1 MFQRRPDPDYLVRGL
16 ILSGGIR
23 VLIWGFAMTET
34 VDDDHQK
41 ESPLPG
47 SLTEAIQLF
56 EPVMVRRNVPARA
69 REHFVRWVKK
79 FNEFRVI
86 RIRRSFRTIVNGD
99 VVDFLQ
105 DQKTRLSPPDWQS
118 RQAQES
124 VVLFLRNVIGLEEID
139 ARRVTDLLRGGDGS
153 SVDGSDES
161 NNVSVVVDETRP
173 EWYQVVQRSLRT
185 QHYALA
191 TEEAYLEWLERF
203 VRFHDDKDPR
213 ETGTDEVRAF
223 LEHLALE
230 RNVSASTQNQAFSA
244 LLFACS
250 TVFGTELRNLSDTHR
265 ARGDKRLPVV
275 LTTTE
280 VDHVLDNL
288 KGLPLMIAQLLYGSG
303 LRLKEALR
311 LRIKDVDVGYGQIVV
326 RDTKGNEDRVT
337 YLPETL
343 RDELMEQVEK
353 AKSVHARDLAEGHG
367 RVWLPFAL
375 ATKYPNAEVEPG
387 WQYVFP
393 ASNLSVDPRTR
404 IPRRHHLGES
414 TVQKAVKRAV
424 AAAGITKPATCHSLR
439 HSFATHSIEAGAD
452 IRTVQEL
459 LGHKDVSTTMIYTH
473 VLNRPGVSGR
483 SPLDRHRKPH

>member
-1 MFQRRPDPDYLVRGL
+1 MFQRRPNPDYLVRGL

-34 VDDDHQK
+34 VDDNHQQ
-41 ESPLPG
+41 ESPLPD

-105 DQKTRLSPPDWQS
+105 DQKTRFSPPDWQS

-161 NNVSVVVDETRP
+161 NNVSVIVDETRP

-191 TEEAYLEWLERF
+191 TEKAYLEWLERF

-250 TVFGTELRNLSDTHR
+250 TVFGTELGNLSDTHR

-280 VDHVLDNL
+280 VDCVLDNL

-353 AKSVHARDLAEGHG
+353 AMSLHSRDLDEGYG